1 LLDVGLGK
9 MTEQEFVEVI
19 QAGRR
24 GAAGDSVKPQGLFL
38 TQIKYPESTFE
49 INNGTRNGE

>member
-1 LLDVGLGK
+1 